1 MNARSLHFVA
11 VGLVSLGAAHAT
23 QAQSSNVAAGHKYAW
38 GENIGFINFRDAGS
52 PSASQGVRIYNSFF
66 GGYAWGENVGWI
78 NFGDGSPANGVSYA
92 NPTVGPI
99 VGVPDFGVNRNPTTG
114 NLTGFA
120 WGENIGWINFGG
132 GALATPAQPARVDNA
147 AHRLR
152 GFAWGENVGWINLDN
167 ANIYVGTCPADFNG
181 NGTLEVQ
188 DIFDFLNAWF
198 AGNPTSDF
206 NGGGLAVQDIFD
218 FLNAW
223 FAGC

>member
-1 MNARSLHFVA
+1 MKICAIVA
-11 VGLVSLGAAHAT
+11 LLGLAVPAM
-23 QAQSSNVAAGHKYAW
+23 AQSSNITPGHKYAW
-38 GENIGFINFRDAGS
+38 GENIGYVNFRDSGS
-52 PSASQGVRIYNSFF
+52 PSASQGVRMQATFF
-66 GGYAWGENVGWI
+66 RGFAWGENVGYI

-92 NPTVGPI
+92 NPTTGPV
-99 VGVPDFGVNRNPTTG
+99 VGVPDFGVNRNPATG
-114 NLTGFA
+114 HLTGYA

-152 GFAWGENVGWINLDN
+152 GYAWGENVGWINLDD
-167 ANIYVGTCPADFNG
+167 AALYVGTCPADYNG

-188 DIFDFLNAWF
+188 DIFDFLNGWF
-198 AGNPTSDF
+198 AGAPAADF
-206 NGGGLAVQDIFD
+206 NGGGLSVQDIFD